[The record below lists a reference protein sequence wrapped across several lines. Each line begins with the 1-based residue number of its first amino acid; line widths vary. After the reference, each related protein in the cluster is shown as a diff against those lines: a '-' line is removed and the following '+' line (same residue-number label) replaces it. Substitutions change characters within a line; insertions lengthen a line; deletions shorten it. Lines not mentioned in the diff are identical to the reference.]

1 LDVVGCALPS
11 QPTNATAES
20 IFFSFQP
27 HARARSGSFAPG
39 AHTTRNVQ
47 TPMLAK
53 LEASGALRLKC
64 GDLKNVLRLEC
75 NKLNVR
81 GKRV

>member
-1 LDVVGCALPS
+1 MDVV
-11 QPTNATAES
+11 QPTNATAET
-20 IFFSFQP
+20 IFFSFP
-27 HARARSGSFAPG
+27 PNCAHARAAVRL
-39 AHTTRNVQ
+39 HTTRNVQ
-47 TPMLAK
+47 THMFAK